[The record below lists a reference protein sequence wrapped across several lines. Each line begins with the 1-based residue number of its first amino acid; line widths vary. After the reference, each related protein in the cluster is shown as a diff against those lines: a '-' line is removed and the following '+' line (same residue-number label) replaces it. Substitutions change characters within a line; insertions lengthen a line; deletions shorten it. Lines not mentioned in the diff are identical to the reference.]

1 MRKESNKKI
10 MEGIRDFVKECPALQ
25 VYLETLRAEVNVEYL
40 KEDAKNYSIESEPVE
55 PVVKRYLDGSA
66 VKQFAFIFSSREA
79 YGREV
84 LDNLANCGFYED
96 FADWLGQ
103 CNREKKFPDIGEGR
117 EVTQI
122 VAITTPYMF
131 DTSETTAKYQ
141 IQVVMKYF
149 QKGGI

>member
-1 MRKESNKKI
+1 MRKGNDKKI
-10 MEGIRDFVKECPALQ
+10 MEGIREFLKECPDIQ
-25 VYLETLRAEVNVEYL
+25 IYLDTLRKDVNVEYL
-40 KEDAKNYSIESEPVE
+40 EEDAKNYSVESEPIE
-55 PVVKRYLDGSA
+55 PVVKRYLDGSE

-84 LDNLANCGFYED
+84 LDNLANCGFYEN
-96 FADWLGQ
+96 FADWLDQ
-103 CNREKKFPDIGEGR
+103 CNKEKKFPDIGEGR
-117 EVTQI
+117 EVTRI
-122 VAITTPYMF
+122 TATTTPYMF